1 MLIIR
6 SGFLGLLALLL
17 TACQTHNSL
26 ELQDKFVQFERSSRV
41 ALQQNFGN
49 ELQLRESS
57 LVDPVNRP
65 DTPNVNSM
73 FDAQQL
79 ALQHSPRVAAILLD
93 LGIHEAETIQNY
105 IAENPGFELSLMRPE
120 HGGRWEVEVSLSLG
134 LLSWLS
140 RHTRQA
146 LSDSES
152 SVWQMQAWQL
162 LSDELT
168 QVRHYWLQ
176 ALASKQKLD
185 TYGELYESAKVAADF
200 AQLLFDAGN
209 ISELELL
216 GSQSIAAQ
224 RRAQHIQA
232 QLQADKKAS
241 DLQLMLGLTHV
252 AAISLPDQLPEVEPI
267 LSESIAR
274 QTTSVLELAQ
284 QHQPALLLLAKE
296 QQKNQDAW
304 ALALR
309 QIGLRQSGVELVT
322 ERKSSGE
329 RQLGFGL
336 SLAPPVFDK
345 GDAELAVL
353 QGRMQRTL
361 NQQQLLIEQTASQI
375 QNALLDIQS
384 SLQQVD
390 LLTQDELPRY
400 QRMMALSVLEYN
412 FMLRGTFD
420 LLAVADRVL
429 DAKLRQ
435 VDAIEQ
441 YWRAR
446 STLEN
451 LAGSQDWHSNSG
463 VTE

>member
-185 TYGELYESAKVAADF
+185 TYGELYE
-200 AQLLFDAGN
+200 
-209 ISELELL
+209 
-216 GSQSIAAQ
+216 
-224 RRAQHIQA
+224 
-232 QLQADKKAS
+232 
-241 DLQLMLGLTHV
+241 
-252 AAISLPDQLPEVEPI
+252 
-267 LSESIAR
+267 
-274 QTTSVLELAQ
+274 
-284 QHQPALLLLAKE
+284 
-296 QQKNQDAW
+296 
-304 ALALR
+304 
-309 QIGLRQSGVELVT
+309 
-322 ERKSSGE
+322 
-329 RQLGFGL
+329 
-336 SLAPPVFDK
+336 
-345 GDAELAVL
+345 
-353 QGRMQRTL
+353 
-361 NQQQLLIEQTASQI
+361 
-375 QNALLDIQS
+375 
-384 SLQQVD
+384 
-390 LLTQDELPRY
+390 
-400 QRMMALSVLEYN
+400 
-412 FMLRGTFD
+412 
-420 LLAVADRVL
+420 
-429 DAKLRQ
+429 
-435 VDAIEQ
+435 
-441 YWRAR
+441 
-446 STLEN
+446 
-451 LAGSQDWHSNSG
+451 
-463 VTE
+463 